1 MCFGHGIIW
10 LGVLGLGIFS
20 ALLVMYFKFTVRICI
35 LEQRESSLWSN
46 AERQEGDVLSP
57 DHPASPAVSQD
68 GDATGKKK
76 QFTCVR
82 SRAVPLNVTSDT
94 QPGSKVS
101 KQAFALY
108 LVLAER
114 GPKLQSLS

>member
-1 MCFGHGIIW
+1 
-10 LGVLGLGIFS
+10 
-20 ALLVMYFKFTVRICI
+20 MYFKFPVCICV